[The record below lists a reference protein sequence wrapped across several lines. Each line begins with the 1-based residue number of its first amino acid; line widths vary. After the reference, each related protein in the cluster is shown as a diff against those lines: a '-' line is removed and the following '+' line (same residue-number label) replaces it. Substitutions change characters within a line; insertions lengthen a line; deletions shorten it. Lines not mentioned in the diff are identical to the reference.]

1 MRRIP
6 WVSGSVC
13 VGMVMWAGQVSA
25 GWVIDQVIKEKEW
38 HQQVI
43 VQENHIKV
51 TVLNKKKIPKNAVI
65 MNLDTETITQVD
77 YDSEQYTTAAL
88 QEYGQLIQ
96 TLQSSVLPAMTEVM
110 KRGQERIQALPPEQ
124 REEIERMMGSRMPTA
139 SQAAPDCP
147 EPPPTEMR
155 ETEQKDTIA
164 GYAARRYDLLVEQK
178 PQAELWI
185 AKDIPIGQELDAE
198 KMARFSAELAKLAAC
213 NPAAGRGDLFSD
225 GLSWQVMN
233 EGYPVRI
240 VRPDNKRT
248 VEVVKAETRTV
259 PASEFQPP
267 SGFRATPLRDMTE
280 LLRKV
285 QK

>member
-1 MRRIP
+1 
-6 WVSGSVC
+6 
-13 VGMVMWAGQVSA
+13 MWTSQVSA

-51 TVLNKKKIPKNAVI
+51 TVLNKKKMPKNAVI

-88 QEYGQLIQ
+88 QEYRQFVQ
-96 TLQSSVLPAMTEVM
+96 TFQRSVLPALTEVK
-110 KRGQERIQALPPEQ
+110 KRGQEQIQALPPEQ
-124 REEIERMMGSRMPTA
+124 REKIEQMLGSQSPTA
-139 SQAAPDCP
+139 GQAAPDCP

-164 GYAARRYDLLVEQK
+164 GYEARRYDLLVDQK
-178 PQAELWI
+178 PQSELWI
-185 AKDIPIGQELDAE
+185 AKDITISRELDAE
-198 KMARFSAELAKLAAC
+198 KMARFSAELAKLATC
-213 NPAAGRGDLFSD
+213 NPAVGRRDLFSD
-225 GLSWQVMN
+225 GLSWQVIN

-240 VRPDNKRT
+240 VRPDDKRMI
-248 VEVVKAETRTV
+248 EVVKAETRTV

>member
-1 MRRIP
+1 
-6 WVSGSVC
+6 
-13 VGMVMWAGQVSA
+13 MWANQVSA
-25 GWVIDQVIKEKEW
+25 GWVIDQVIKEKGW
-38 HQQVI
+38 SQQVV

-51 TVLNKKKIPKNAVI
+51 TVFNNKKILKNAVI

-77 YDSEQYTTAAL
+77 YGSEQYTTATL
-88 QEYGQLIQ
+88 QEYRQFVQ
-96 TLQSSVLPAMTEVM
+96 TFQQSALPAMTEVM

-124 REEIERMMGSRMPTA
+124 REKIERMMGSRTPTGG
-139 SQAAPDCP
+139 QAAADCP

-155 ETEQKDTIA
+155 KTEQKDTIA
-164 GYAARRYDLLVEQK
+164 GYAARRYDLLVDRK
-178 PQAELWI
+178 PQSELWI
-185 AKDIPIGQELDAE
+185 AKDITIGKELDAE

-213 NPAAGRGDLFSD
+213 NPAVGRRELFSD

-233 EGYPVRI
+233 EGYPVRV
-240 VRPDNKRT
+240 VRPDDKRT
-248 VEVVKAETRTV
+248 IEVVKAETRAV

-267 SGFRATPLRDMTE
+267 SGFKAAPLRDLTD